1 MKCGVYRLKDKIEV
15 QKKIVALKK
24 QLDTLEV
31 SSKEYQD
38 INTQIEALIWVLKSY
53 GDIDIAQYTKKNSF
67 VEFG

>member
-1 MKCGVYRLKDKIEV
+1 MKDRIEV

-38 INTQIEALIWVLKSY
+38 INAQIEALMWVLKSY

>member
-1 MKCGVYRLKDKIEV
+1 M

-38 INTQIEALIWVLKSY
+38 INAQIEALMWVLKSY